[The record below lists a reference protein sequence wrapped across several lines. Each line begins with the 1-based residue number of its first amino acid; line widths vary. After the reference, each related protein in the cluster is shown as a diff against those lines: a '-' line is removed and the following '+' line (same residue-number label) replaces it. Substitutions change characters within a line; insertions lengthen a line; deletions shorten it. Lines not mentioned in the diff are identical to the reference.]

1 MSNYSLI
8 LNVIHSLV
16 LQYALWVL
24 LHKDP
29 AAHVHLGKKL
39 EGAMPRATVVTAPER
54 FDLETLPKT
63 ETQDGGFILIRRLS
77 YGEKLQKDQEAM
89 KMRFDMST
97 AAEGSTKGLD
107 AEIAMISELATLNE
121 FQKCIMDHN
130 LEDDDGQRLDLT
142 KLENI
147 RQLDPRVG
155 DEINQ
160 LMAQLNDFEKRS
172 RTTTMDAKGK

>member
-1 MSNYSLI
+1 MSNENLT

-16 LQYALWVL
+16 THFALWGL
-24 LHKDP
+24 GSQGSGCIRS
-29 AAHVHLGKKL
+29 LGKKL
-39 EGAMPRATVVTAPER
+39 EGQMPRATVVTAPER

-63 ETQDGGFILIRRLS
+63 EEEEGGFVLIRRLS

-97 AAEGSTKGLD
+97 AGDSKAMD

-130 LEDDDGQRLDLT
+130 LQDDNGVRLDLT

-160 LMAQLNDFEKRS
+160 LMQQLNDFERRS
-172 RTTTMDAKGK
+172 KTTSVDAKGK

>member
-1 MSNYSLI
+1 MFATNLI
-8 LNVIHSLV
+8 AL
-16 LQYALWVL
+16 YALWVL
-24 LHKDP
+24 DHQDPLHT
-29 AAHVHLGKKL
+29 VTRQKL
-39 EGAMPRATVVTAPER
+39 EGAMPRATVVTQPER

-63 ETQDGGFILIRRLS
+63 GEDEGGWVLIRRLS

-97 AAEGSTKGLD
+97 SGSADGLD
-107 AEIAMISELATLNE
+107 AEIAMISELATLGE

-130 LEDDDGQRLDLT
+130 LTDDNDIRLDLT
-142 KLENI
+142 KIENI
-147 RQLDPRVG
+147 RKLDPRIG

-172 RTTTMDAKGK
+172 KATSVDAKGK